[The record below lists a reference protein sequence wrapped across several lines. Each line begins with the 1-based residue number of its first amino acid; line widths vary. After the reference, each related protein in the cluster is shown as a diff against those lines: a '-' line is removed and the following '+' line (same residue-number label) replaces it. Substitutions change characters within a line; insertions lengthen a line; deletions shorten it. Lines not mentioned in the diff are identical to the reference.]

1 MSSEGIREFAK
12 NSRNNSHLFNCILC
26 KQPESVIRPH
36 TRKIILT
43 DSTLYN
49 VWTYANLTT
58 SDHHMEIESVV
69 GARIRNLTRVIMM
82 LYLKHPERL
91 EIIIIAGINNVGE
104 GQAVHEIL
112 DEIYELKEAVM
123 AHSTMHDH
131 NPPSMVSVSTVMY
144 APKFCSLDVPVNKPD
159 WAPPAGFVN
168 KRRDIEC
175 LNAAIA
181 AQNKGNGVNYLNLH
195 LEGIRI
201 DKKSGKKLHRHNPVK
216 PIWREADIRR
226 RLHMSPDMKVR
237 MVNLAKNLF
246 IGGLTRLGDWQPAQ

>member
-159 WAPPAGFVN
+159 WPPSQQGLSTRGGTSSVSTQPLLLRTKAMGLITSIYTWRV
-168 KRRDIEC
+168 
-175 LNAAIA
+175 
-181 AQNKGNGVNYLNLH
+181 
-195 LEGIRI
+195 
-201 DKKSGKKLHRHNPVK
+201 SG
-216 PIWREADIRR
+216 
-226 RLHMSPDMKVR
+226 
-237 MVNLAKNLF
+237 
-246 IGGLTRLGDWQPAQ
+246 